1 MSFLKSCLE
10 TIPDPRRAQGR
21 MYDLPHLLLFSILA
35 VASGATSYRKIHQF
49 IATHWQRLN
58 TAFGCLWRRAPAYTS
73 IRYALQ
79 GLDTN
84 DVERAFRTHAAALAG
99 EPATTLSGVAM
110 DGKTL
115 RGSLDRF
122 EDRKA
127 AQVLSAL
134 ASAPR
139 LVLGHILMEDT
150 DKDHEI
156 QAVQRLI
163 EELGLTGHL
172 YTLDALHLQKTPSN
186 RPLTPAIT
194 CSYN

>member
-1 MSFLKSCLE
+1 
-10 TIPDPRRAQGR
+10 
-21 MYDLPHLLLFSILA
+21 MYDLPHMLLFSILA

-58 TAFGCLWRRAPAYTS
+58 TAFDCHWCRAPAYTS

-79 GLDTN
+79 GLDAN
-84 DVERAFRTHAAALAG
+84 EVEQAFRTHAAILAG
-99 EPATTLSGVAM
+99 EPTTDLPCMAL

-127 AQVLSAL
+127 TQVLSAL
-134 ASAPR
+134 AADTH
-139 LVLGHILMEDT
+139 LVLGHILMEDA

-163 EELGLTGHL
+163 EELGLTGQL

-186 RPLTPAIT
+186 RLWTPATT
-194 CSYN
+194 CSCN

>member
-1 MSFLKSCLE
+1 MSLLKLCLA
-10 TIPDPRRAQGR
+10 TIPDHRRAQGR
-21 MYDLPHLLLFSILA
+21 MYDLTHVLLFSILA

-58 TAFGCLWRRAPAYTS
+58 TLFDCHWPRAPAYTS

-79 GLDTN
+79 GLDAN
-84 DVERAFRTHAAALAG
+84 DLEQAFRTHAAALAG
-99 EPATTLSGVAM
+99 APSSTRPCLAL

-134 ASAPR
+134 ACESR

-150 DKDHEI
+150 DKEHEI
-156 QAVQRLI
+156 QAAQRLI
-163 EELGLTGHL
+163 EELGLIGHL
-172 YTLDALHLQKTPSN
+172 YTLDALHLQKTPLN
-186 RPLTPAIT
+186 RPWARATT
-194 CSYN
+194 CSCS

>member
-1 MSFLKSCLE
+1 MSLLKSCLA
-10 TIPDPRRAQGR
+10 TIPDHRRAQGR
-21 MYDLPHLLLFSILA
+21 LYDLPHLLLFSILA

-58 TAFGCLWRRAPAYTS
+58 AAFDGHWRRAPAYTS

-79 GLDTN
+79 GLDAD
-84 DVERAFRTHAAALAG
+84 DVEHAFRTHAATLAG
-99 EPATTLSGVAM
+99 EPTTARPCVAL

-134 ASAPR
+134 AGESR
-139 LVLGHILMEDT
+139 LVLGHILLEDT

-163 EELGLTGHL
+163 EELHLTGHL

-186 RPLTPAIT
+186 RPLRQAIT
-194 CSYN
+194 CSCN

>member
-1 MSFLKSCLE
+1 MSLLRNCLAA
-10 TIPDPRRAQGR
+10 IPDPRRAQGK

-35 VASGATSYRKIHQF
+35 VASGATSYRRVHQF

-58 TAFGCLWRRAPAYTS
+58 LAFGCRWKRAPAYTS

-79 GLDTN
+79 GLEATA
-84 DVERAFRTHAAALAG
+84 VERAFRTHARALAG
-99 EPATTLSGVAM
+99 EPKTARPVIAI

-127 AQVLSAL
+127 VQVLNAL
-134 ASAPR
+134 AGDSQ
-139 LVLGHILMEDT
+139 LVLGHLLIENA

-156 QAVQRLI
+156 QAAQRLI
-163 EELGLTGHL
+163 RELDLSGWL
-172 YTLDALHLQKTPSN
+172 YTLDALHLQKT
-186 RPLTPAIT
+186 L
-194 CSYN
+194 

>member
-1 MSFLKSCLE
+1 MSLLKSCLAA
-10 TIPDPRRAQGR
+10 IPDHRRAQGR
-21 MYDLPHLLLFSILA
+21 MYDLPHVLLFSILA

-58 TAFGCLWRRAPAYTS
+58 TACDCHWRRAPVYTS

-79 GLDTN
+79 GLHAD
-84 DVERAFRTHAAALAG
+84 DVEQAFRTHAAALAG
-99 EPATTLSGVAM
+99 EPTTDLPCMAL

-122 EDRKA
+122 EDQKA

-134 ASAPR
+134 ACESR
-139 LVLGHILMEDT
+139 LVLGHILMQDA

-186 RPLTPAIT
+186 RPLRPATT
-194 CSYN
+194 CSCN